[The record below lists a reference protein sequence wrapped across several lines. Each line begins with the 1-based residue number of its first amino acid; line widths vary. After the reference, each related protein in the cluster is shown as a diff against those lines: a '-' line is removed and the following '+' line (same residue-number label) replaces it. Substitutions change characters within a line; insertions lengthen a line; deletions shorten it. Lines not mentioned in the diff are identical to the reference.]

1 MGAAEMKK
9 FSILRCRPLCELV
22 WVWPSGA
29 ESALL
34 LELPEELSW
43 VCFTSSRGL
52 VMTAVILT
60 TCICRLD
67 CQARAAEKDEK
78 AKKERGRMKK
88 EKKVEQ
94 R

>member
-1 MGAAEMKK
+1 MGAAEMKI
-9 FSILRCRPLCELV
+9 FPNFQRRPLCELV

-34 LELPEELSW
+34 LELLEELSW
-43 VCFTSSRGL
+43 VCFTSNRGL

-67 CQARAAEKDEK
+67 CQARAVERMRRQIRNVDE
-78 AKKERGRMKK
+78 
-88 EKKVEQ
+88 
-94 R
+94 

>member
-1 MGAAEMKK
+1 MGAADEK
-9 FSILRCRPLCELV
+9 FSIFRSRPFCRFI

-34 LELPEELSW
+34 LELLEELSW

-60 TCICRLD
+60 TCICRSD
-67 CQARAAEKDEK
+67 CQARAVERMRRQKKNVDE
-78 AKKERGRMKK
+78 
-88 EKKVEQ
+88 
-94 R
+94 

>member
-1 MGAAEMKK
+1 MGAAEMKI
-9 FSILRCRPLCELV
+9 FPSSQGRPLCELI

-43 VCFTSSRGL
+43 VCFTSNRGL

-67 CQARAAEKDEK
+67 CQTRAV
-78 AKKERGRMKK
+78 GRMGRRKRNVD
-88 EKKVEQ
+88 E
-94 R
+94 